1 MSTYG
6 AAVSYIYASDRAF
19 GNYAN
24 GVFAQCTS
32 KDINHAVLVVGYGT
46 ENGVDFWLVKN
57 SWGTTWGNNGMIKI
71 RRGSNECGIGKYCY
85 AAQCVKT
92 TGKLSD
98 PPVTPP
104 PKPIPP
110 QQECDVSKT
119 YPGLTGSYTL
129 RWGGKLK
136 NSLSVTRLGNLLD
149 FGQLFKACA
158 KNLFGP
164 NRPHF

>member
-1 MSTYG
+1 MTDSFFVNTCIFQVSTYG
-6 AAVSYIYASDRAF
+6 AAVSYINASDRAF

-136 NSLSVTRLGNLLD
+136 NNFSVYSLNRLP
-149 FGQLFKACA
+149 
-158 KNLFGP
+158 KNY
-164 NRPHF
+164 